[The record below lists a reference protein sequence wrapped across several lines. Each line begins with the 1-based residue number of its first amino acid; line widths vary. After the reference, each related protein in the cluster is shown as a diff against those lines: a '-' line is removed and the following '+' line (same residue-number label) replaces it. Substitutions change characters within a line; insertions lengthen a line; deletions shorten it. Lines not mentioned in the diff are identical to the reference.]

1 MRLRRS
7 NQRKRFRPSD
17 LNLRLGI
24 SDEDEETT
32 SQGNDESHD
41 EGFVDDGELELDAEH
56 ETDEDLAESSG
67 IESSIKE
74 VQTPKHKKTNIHQ
87 APEQPP
93 LWWEYQMLPPKLTS
107 KYDIRVAANPWMPD
121 GFPEDEEVKFRQWYE
136 RYLEKR
142 TRQFMSS
149 SIDRGKAFRW
159 FIPQAADDLTV
170 IIGDV
175 TNQKEHRFKQGQAM
189 PFSGLGNPIEDTD
202 NGKMG
207 SIVPFADQ
215 AFYQDIRKAPK
226 ESEKREGAVQIWRFE
241 ADEDNKCLVH
251 PAQRPPTLVLQRHPI
266 HLSPIIDIASG
277 YPSHPFI
284 VATIPVGGVFT
295 LTDLNRP
302 NQEMAYNPN
311 LSVCTQP
318 NLLSWSEIL
327 RGYMLIWPSAF
338 AGNSAIA
345 FEHVRVFAQGRYI
358 MTLDSQPTCLSI
370 GKCHPCVLVGT
381 TDGSLWAVN
390 IMKKAY
396 SHREASSKLKLF
408 RHEYRAANPG
418 VGLDGGEEEIPRGK
432 CRVLHGFLPERNL
445 HPKATRLAAPQKA
458 KAKSSKKKKKK
469 SKGKGKEKKKE
480 APGGDGSEDGSEDDD
495 LSDAMGELDAEA
507 EEEGPGAVPQPIVVH
522 DAQTRI
528 THVAWSPNVRFSWW
542 AAAAMGSGLVRVMDL
557 GIDQPR
563 AGGAAASSDGSSE
576 NEDHDDDEGDE
587 VKDESDGLEDE
598 EDEDE
603 DEDED
608 SESDVEMADG
618 DGDGDVDTTTTTT
631 PRTRSRWRSV
641 NK

>member
-1 MRLRRS
+1 MA
-7 NQRKRFRPSD
+7 
-17 LNLRLGI
+17 
-24 SDEDEETT
+24 T
-32 SQGNDESHD
+32 
-41 EGFVDDGELELDAEH
+41 
-56 ETDEDLAESSG
+56 
-67 IESSIKE
+67 IE
-74 VQTPKHKKTNIHQ
+74 
-87 APEQPP
+87 
-93 LWWEYQMLPPKLTS
+93 PPKEHTVQLSCFTWVNINRIAVGHT
-107 KYDIRVAANPWMPD
+107 DGTVALW
-121 GFPEDEEVKFRQWYE
+121 
-136 RYLEKR
+136 
-142 TRQFMSS
+142 
-149 SIDRGKAFRW
+149 SIY
-159 FIPQAADDLTV
+159 PCQ
-170 IIGDV
+170 
-175 TNQKEHRFKQGQAM
+175 
-189 PFSGLGNPIEDTD
+189 
-202 NGKMG
+202 
-207 SIVPFADQ
+207 
-215 AFYQDIRKAPK
+215 
-226 ESEKREGAVQIWRFE
+226 
-241 ADEDNKCLVH
+241 
-251 PAQRPPTLVLQRHPI
+251 VLQRHPI

-284 VATIPVGGVFT
+284 VATIPMGGVFT

-528 THVAWSPNVRFSWW
+528 THVAWSPNVRFSWG

-618 DGDGDVDTTTTTT
+618 DGDGDGDVDTTTTTT